1 LLAACPDAAAQVNV
15 SRRLPGNE
23 AEVSIAI
30 NPTNPE
36 NLVIAGHEP
45 LEKRFRVLNTFY
57 TANGGRTWSL
67 VPLAA
72 QDAKPASALRFDP
85 AIAFDANGNAYVAYG
100 VAETTRTTVVV
111 CVSTPDK
118 ANISGKSYTCKDVFT
133 APNHVT
139 ATSNVVANDKW
150 YVATGPRH
158 DDLSKQVVY
167 VAWSRFT
174 TATTESIVVRRS
186 TGAGSSLAFPAGPL
200 RFVPGGDGGHEAVPA
215 VGPNGELYIVWHDRL
230 NGKILLARSDDGG
243 STFQTLA
250 PSGPPGTP
258 PPPRGAP
265 AIVATL
271 AANLDFTTISAQPH
285 RGIFNV
291 PSIAIDGREGPHKG
305 RVYVAYVDRD
315 GDPLQGRPDTGIYLS
330 FSDNKGVTWPG
341 TNRLRVNA
349 DPLNNQFHPWVAVD
363 QKTGLVA
370 VDWYDAREDLPDPK
384 DKTDPGNQEVKV
396 FLRPVIV
403 KDDGTLDL
411 RPEIR
416 VTPKPSN
423 CGDTRAAS
431 TPCGPTGNP
440 SNPGSNDFL
449 EYIGLAVFNC
459 LAFPVWSDNSL
470 KHNNLDFYSA
480 KIALP
485 CPSSQ
490 DAERT
495 IVTGSAHGTDGRAE
509 RGGIRILGHFTVG
522 KDLNLGASA
531 VTILRLFDE
540 GNGHE
545 LVHGLPIPLS
555 PQFGTKRDSE
565 TYRTAPLSHP
575 TVELTITKRKVAG
588 EYAFTLNVVGATIVA
603 PALCPTANLSTS
615 FTVNDPFDRFGTPA
629 VLVTA
634 DQTWRCSKRGTQF
647 EYMRAP

>member
-1 LLAACPDAAAQVNV
+1 LLLLAALVLLAAGPDAAAQVNV

-45 LEKRFRVLNTFY
+45 LEKGYKVLNTFY

-67 VPLAA
+67 VPLVA
-72 QDAKPASALRFDP
+72 QDHKPASAIRFDP
-85 AIAFDANGNAYVAYG
+85 AIAFDANGNVYVAYG
-100 VAETTRTTVVV
+100 VAESARTTVVV

-118 ANISGKSYTCKDVFT
+118 ASISGKSYACKDVFT
-133 APNHVT
+133 APNHLT
-139 ATSNVVANDKW
+139 AGNKVVIANDKW
-150 YVATGPRH
+150 YIATGPRH

-167 VAWSRFT
+167 VAWSRLT
-174 TATTESIVVRRS
+174 TATSESIVVRRS
-186 TGAGSSLAFPAGPL
+186 TGAGSSLDFPAGPL

-215 VGPNGELYIVWHDRL
+215 VAPNGELYIVWHDRP

-243 STFQTLA
+243 STFKTLA

-258 PPPRGAP
+258 PPPAT
-265 AIVATL
+265 VATL
-271 AANLDFTTISAQPH
+271 AANLDFTKIPAQPH

-291 PSIAIDGREGPHKG
+291 PSIAIDGREGPRKG

-315 GDPLQGRPDTGIYLS
+315 GDPLQGRPDTGIYLR
-330 FSDNKGVTWPG
+330 FSDDKGVTWPD
-341 TNRLRVNA
+341 TNRVQVNA
-349 DPLNNQFHPWVAVD
+349 QPLNNQFHPWVAVD

-384 DKTDPGNQEVKV
+384 DKTDLGNQEVKV

-411 RPEIR
+411 HPEIR
-416 VTPKPSN
+416 VTPKPSD
-423 CGDTRAAS
+423 CGDTRAA
-431 TPCGPTGNP
+431 TPCGVASDGE
-440 SNPGSNDFL
+440 SKDFL

-459 LAFPVWSDNSL
+459 LAFPVWSDNSQ

-509 RGGIRILGHFTVG
+509 HGGIGILGHFTVD
-522 KDLNLGASA
+522 KDLNLGTSA

-540 GNGHE
+540 GSGHE
-545 LVHGLPIPLS
+545 LVHGLPIPLF

-565 TYRTAPLSHP
+565 TYRTGLGAHP
-575 TVELTITKRKVAG
+575 IVKLTISKKGVAG
-588 EYAFTLNVVGATIVA
+588 KYEFRLDVSEATIVA
-603 PALCPTANLSTS
+603 PALCPKANLTTS
-615 FTVNDPFDRFGTPA
+615 FTVNDPFGTAA